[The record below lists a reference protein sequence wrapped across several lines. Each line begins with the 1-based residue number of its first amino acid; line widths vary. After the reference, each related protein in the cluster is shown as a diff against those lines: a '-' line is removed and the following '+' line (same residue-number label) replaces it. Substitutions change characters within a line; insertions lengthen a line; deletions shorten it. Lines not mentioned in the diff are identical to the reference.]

1 MSYQILEADYDIYTG
16 IGPNKVIKYT
26 VFNRPDSFNGEVSFM
41 AGGEPLF
48 QIGIHPETG
57 TVAVTNDKF
66 EGGVAQDGTNWVPA
80 PFPDPQDGDRV
91 YFMQFTSEGF
101 VLKCFDQVSFVYYNL
116 TLPIITYLNPLISI
130 SLSDIIRTPNLI
142 FSTIETID

>member
-1 MSYQILEADYDIYTG
+1 MNIIWNPSLHGLMSYQILEADYDIYTG

-101 VLKCFDQVSFVYYNL
+101 VLKCFDQVSFVY
-116 TLPIITYLNPLISI
+116 
-130 SLSDIIRTPNLI
+130 
-142 FSTIETID
+142 